1 MSCMTPEQRIRETSM
16 RRRARRGRTEGEEG
30 LDVGGAVDVALDLVH
45 EVEDLALV
53 ALLVPAAEVLGETGV
68 NIQTTPDESGCNE
81 PGKRPQ

>member
-1 MSCMTPEQRIRETSM
+1 M
-16 RRRARRGRTEGEEG
+16 
-30 LDVGGAVDVALDLVH
+30 GGAVDVALDLVH